1 MYNVTTKVATERE
14 TTQRQ
19 NEFNNQTKDP
29 QGDFQ
34 LSFSRCRNQRESLQ
48 VWRVQP
54 DTPAK
59 AQDLVKIQVITN
71 TVGHDNKSYT
81 YIIYIPPLTHHHKSG
96 RGFSE
101 SVVVPSHI
109 LHSSW

>member
-19 NEFNNQTKDP
+19 NEFNNQTKTLLSSSTRDP

-34 LSFSRCRNQRESLQ
+34 LSFSRCSNQRESLH

-59 AQDLVKIQVITN
+59 AQESVKIQAITN
-71 TVGHDNKSYT
+71 TVGRDNKS
-81 YIIYIPPLTHHHKSG
+81 
-96 RGFSE
+96 
-101 SVVVPSHI
+101 
-109 LHSSW
+109 